1 MPRVAEFLRMGM
13 DPPEPSAVDNAL
25 AMLRALGAID
35 DQEALCPLGH
45 HLITLPVEPAI
56 GRMLLMGAVFDCLD
70 PVLTIAASLTYRS
83 PFVLPMDDDARRR
96 ADDAKRRL
104 AEPHESDH
112 FALLHAYNEF
122 RRLQATARAGAVY
135 AWCRANFVAKDTMEL
150 IRVQRLELA
159 QVRPPARPSGSS
171 SMCLSINAEHCGG
184 PAAWFLCP
192 CGLDFQ
198 AGAERGGCMR
208 VVANTN
214 ENTAGTYCV
223 LTPPAE

>member
-1 MPRVAEFLRMGM
+1 MPRVAEFLRTGM

-56 GRMLLMGAVFDCLD
+56 GRMLLMGAIFDCLD

-122 RRLQATARAGAVY
+122 RRLQGTARAGAVY

-159 QVRPPARPSGSS
+159 QVRPARPSGSS
-171 SMCLSINAEHCGG
+171 SMCL
-184 PAAWFLCP
+184 PMQKTAAVPLPGSCAPVDWISR
-192 CGLDFQ
+192 Q
-198 AGAERGGCMR
+198 ERSAVGARAWLQILTKMLP
-208 VVANTN
+208 
-214 ENTAGTYCV
+214 ENTAC
-223 LTPPAE
+223 